1 MPGYIHTC
9 EKCGAHMQ
17 VHERYLG
24 RTLKCTSC
32 RAEFL
37 AELPKDV
44 PLEEPAAPTPVETEA
59 KKSPLRFLPWFLL
72 LIPLVVLVWWLGQ
85 DQSEGVAETVFR
97 ARRAV
102 GENAALDT
110 GAGRPVLVA
119 MDYESVGALVDM
131 QQGALEVGV
140 ASLMDKDNRFL
151 ELEEGSR
158 VRVIEYADKSRVA
171 RVRILAGPWEGRIV
185 WVPSRWIR

>member
-1 MPGYIHTC
+1 MPGYIQTC

-32 RAEFL
+32 RTEFL
-37 AELPKDV
+37 AQLPEGV
-44 PLEEPAAPTPVETEA
+44 SPEEPVAPAPVESTT
-59 KKSPLRFLPWFLL
+59 KKSPARFLPWLLL
-72 LIPLVVLVWWLGQ
+72 LIPLAGFVWWLGQ

-97 ARRAV
+97 GPRAV
-102 GENAALDT
+102 GDNATLDT
-110 GAGRPVLVA
+110 GSGRPVLVA
-119 MDYESVGALVDM
+119 LDYESVGALVDM
-131 QQGALEVGV
+131 QQGAIEVGV

-151 ELEEGSR
+151 ELEAGSKI
-158 VRVIEYADKSRVA
+158 RVIEYADKSRVA

-185 WVPSRWIR
+185 WVPGRWIR

>member
-32 RAEFL
+32 RTEFL
-37 AELPKDV
+37 AEMPEGV
-44 PLEEPAAPTPVETEA
+44 PLEEPAAPSTVESEPT
-59 KKSPLRFLPWFLL
+59 KSPARFLPWLLL
-72 LIPLVVLVWWLGQ
+72 LIPLVGLVWWLGQ
-85 DQSEGVAETVFR
+85 DQSEGVAKTVFR
-97 ARRAV
+97 AARSV
-102 GENAALDT
+102 GENATLDT
-110 GAGRPVLVA
+110 GGGRPVLA
-119 MDYESVGALVDM
+119 ALDYDSVGALVDM

-140 ASLMDKDNRFL
+140 ASLMDDDNRFL
-151 ELEEGSR
+151 ELEAGSKI
-158 VRVIEYADKSRVA
+158 RVIEYADKSRVA

-185 WVPSRWIR
+185 WVPARWIR

>member
-9 EKCGAHMQ
+9 SKCGAHMQ

-32 RAEFL
+32 RTEFL
-37 AELPKDV
+37 AEMPEGVD
-44 PLEEPAAPTPVETEA
+44 LEEAAAPLPAETEA
-59 KKSPLRFLPWFLL
+59 KKSPTRFLPWLLL
-72 LIPLVVLVWWLGQ
+72 LIPLVGFVWWLGQ

-97 ARRAV
+97 APRAV
-102 GENAALDT
+102 GENATLDT
-110 GAGRPVLVA
+110 GGGRPVLVA
-119 MDYESVGALVDM
+119 LDYDSVGALVDM

-140 ASLMDKDNRFL
+140 ASLMDDNNRFL
-151 ELEEGSR
+151 EMEVGSR
-158 VRVIEYADKSRVA
+158 IRVLEFADKSRVA

-185 WVPSRWIR
+185 WVPARWIR

>member
-32 RAEFL
+32 RTEFL
-37 AELPKDV
+37 AEV
-44 PLEEPAAPTPVETEA
+44 PEGVDLEEAAGPLPGEPEA
-59 KKSPLRFLPWFLL
+59 RKSPTRFLPWLLL
-72 LIPLVVLVWWLGQ
+72 LIPLAVFVWWLGQ
-85 DQSEGVAETVFR
+85 DQSEGVAKTVFR
-97 ARRAV
+97 ASRAV
-102 GENAALDT
+102 GENASLDT
-110 GAGRPVLVA
+110 GSGRPVLVA
-119 MDYESVGALVDM
+119 LDYESVGALVDM

-140 ASLMDKDNRFL
+140 ASLMDDDNRFL
-151 ELEEGSR
+151 ELDAGSR
-158 VRVIEYADKSRVA
+158 IRVIEYADKSRVA

-185 WVPSRWIR
+185 WVPARWIR

>member
-32 RAEFL
+32 RTEFL

-44 PLEEPAAPTPVETEA
+44 PLEEPAVPTPVEPEA
-59 KKSPLRFLPWFLL
+59 RKSPVRFLPWLL
-72 LIPLVVLVWWLGQ
+72 LLVPLAGFVWWLGQ
-85 DQSEGVAETVFR
+85 DQTEGVAETVFR
-97 ARRAV
+97 AQRAA
-102 GENAALDT
+102 GENATLDT

-119 MDYESVGALVDM
+119 LDYESVGALVDM
-131 QQGALEVGV
+131 QQGAIEVGV
-140 ASLMDKDNRFL
+140 ASLMDKDSRFL
-151 ELEEGSR
+151 ELEAGSKI
-158 VRVIEYADKSRVA
+158 RVIEYADKSHVA
-171 RVRILAGPWEGRIV
+171 RVRILAGPWQGRIV
-185 WVPSRWIR
+185 WVPARWIR

>member
-9 EKCGAHMQ
+9 ENCGAHMQ

-32 RAEFL
+32 RTEFL
-37 AELPKDV
+37 AELPKGVD
-44 PLEEPAAPTPVETEA
+44 LEEATAPPPAEIDGKKGPT
-59 KKSPLRFLPWFLL
+59 RFLPWLLL
-72 LIPLVVLVWWLGQ
+72 LIPLVGFFWWLGQ

-97 ARRAV
+97 APRAV
-102 GENAALDT
+102 GENAKLDT
-110 GAGRPVLVA
+110 GGGRPVLVSL
-119 MDYESVGALVDM
+119 DYESVGALVDM

-140 ASLMDKDNRFL
+140 ASLMDKDSRFL
-151 ELEEGSR
+151 EMEAGSR
-158 VRVIEYADKSRVA
+158 IRILEYADKSRVA

-185 WVPSRWIR
+185 WAPARWIR